1 MTCDIITTIRFNGNN
16 LDVETGI
23 NILYFLRQQN
33 IIDGRFIVVN
43 NNEMI
48 PKSQYKDVILSMGD
62 DLEIIS
68 PITGG

>member
-1 MTCDIITTIRFNGNN
+1 MTCDIITTIIFNGNN
-16 LDVETGI
+16 LDVETGM
-23 NILYFLRQQN
+23 NILCFLHQQN
-33 IIDGRFIVVN
+33 IVDGRFIVVN